1 METAIIDYGM
11 GNLLSVQRAFEKC
24 GSDAV
29 IIDNPLELREAERI
43 VLPGVGAFPD
53 AMDNLRKNGWVEEL
67 NRAVLEKETP
77 LLGICLGMQLLADK
91 GYEVRECDGLGYIPG
106 EIVRFTQTQEKERI
120 PHVGW
125 NEILKR
131 EDSPLFDGIA
141 DGTNYYFVHS
151 YHFQVANEEN
161 IATVT
166 PYCGEFVSSVVKDNI
181 VGTQFH
187 PEKSQKA
194 GFKLIKNFLSM

>member
-1 METAIIDYGM
+1 METASIDYGM

-29 IIDNPLELREAERI
+29 IIDNPLELRDAERI

-53 AMDNLRKNGWVEEL
+53 AMDNLRKNGWIEEL

-77 LLGICLGMQLLADK
+77 ILGICLGMQLLADK

-106 EIVRFTQTQEKERI
+106 EIIRFTQTQEKERI

-151 YHFQVANEEN
+151 YHFRVANEEN

-166 PYCGEFVSSVVKDNI
+166 PYCGEFVSSVIKDNI

>member
-29 IIDNPLELREAERI
+29 IIDNPLELREAEHI

-53 AMDNLRKNGWVEEL
+53 AMENLKKNGWTEEL
-67 NRAVLEKETP
+67 ERAVIEKETP

-91 GYEVRECDGLGYIPG
+91 SYEVRECQGLGYIPG
-106 EIVRFTQTQEKERI
+106 EIVRFVPETGNERI

-125 NEILKR
+125 NDIIKKQEQPIL
-131 EDSPLFDGIA
+131 DGIE
-141 DGTNYYFVHS
+141 DGTNFYFVHS
-151 YHFQVANEEN
+151 YHFNAKRPEN
-161 IATVT
+161 AVTVT
-166 PYCGEFVSSVVKDNI
+166 PYCGEFVSVVIRDNI

-194 GFKLIKNFLSM
+194 GFKLIKNFLKM

>member
-29 IIDNPLELREAERI
+29 IIDNPLELRDAERI

-53 AMDNLRKNGWVEEL
+53 AMDNLRKNGWIEEL

-77 LLGICLGMQLLADK
+77 ILGICLGMQLLADK

-106 EIVRFTQTQEKERI
+106 EIIRFTQTQEKERI

-151 YHFQVANEEN
+151 YHFRVANEEN

-166 PYCGEFVSSVVKDNI
+166 PYCGEFVSSVIKDNI
-181 VGTQFH
+181 VVTQFH

>member
-1 METAIIDYGM
+1 METVIIDYGM

-29 IIDNPLELREAERI
+29 IIDNPLELRNAEHI

-53 AMDNLRKNGWVEEL
+53 AMDNLIKDGWIEEL
-67 NRAVLEKETP
+67 NRAILEKETP
-77 LLGICLGMQLLADK
+77 ILGICLGMQLLAER
-91 GYEVRECDGLGYIPG
+91 GYEVRECAGLGYVPG
-106 EIVRFTQTQEKERI
+106 EIVLLEQTGAQERI

-125 NEILKR
+125 NEIEKR
-131 EDSPLFDGIA
+131 CDIPLFAGVA

-151 YHFQVANEEN
+151 YHFRVRNEEN
-161 IATVT
+161 IAAVT
-166 PYCGEFVSSVVKDNI
+166 PYCGEFVSVVVKDNI

-194 GFKLIKNFLSM
+194 GFKLIKNFLKM

>member
-29 IIDNPLELREAERI
+29 IIDNPLELRDAERI

-53 AMDNLRKNGWVEEL
+53 AMDNLRKNGWIEEL

-77 LLGICLGMQLLADK
+77 ILGICLGMQLLADK

-106 EIVRFTQTQEKERI
+106 EIIRFTQTQEKERI

-151 YHFQVANEEN
+151 YHFRVANEEN

-166 PYCGEFVSSVVKDNI
+166 PYCGEFVSSVMKDNI

>member
-29 IIDNPLELREAERI
+29 IIDNPLELRDAERI

-53 AMDNLRKNGWVEEL
+53 AMDNLRKNGWIEEL
-67 NRAVLEKETP
+67 NRAGLEKETP
-77 LLGICLGMQLLADK
+77 ILGICLGMQLLADK

-106 EIVRFTQTQEKERI
+106 EIIRFTQTQEKERI

-151 YHFQVANEEN
+151 YHFRVANEEN

-166 PYCGEFVSSVVKDNI
+166 PYCGEFVSSVIKDNI

>member
-29 IIDNPLELREAERI
+29 IIDNPLELREAEYI

-53 AMDNLRKNGWVEEL
+53 AMENLKKNGWTEEL
-67 NRAVLEKETP
+67 ERAVIEKETP

-91 GYEVRECDGLGYIPG
+91 SYEVRECQGLGYIPG
-106 EIVRFTQTQEKERI
+106 EIVRFVPETGNERI
-120 PHVGW
+120 THFGW
-125 NEILKR
+125 NDIIKKQEQPIL
-131 EDSPLFDGIA
+131 DGIE
-141 DGTNYYFVHS
+141 DGTNFYFVHS
-151 YHFQVANEEN
+151 YHFNAKRPEN
-161 IATVT
+161 VVTVT
-166 PYCGEFVSSVVKDNI
+166 PYCGEFVSVVIRDNI

-194 GFKLIKNFLSM
+194 GFKLIKNFLKM

>member
-29 IIDNPLELREAERI
+29 IIDNPLELREAGHI

-53 AMDNLRKNGWVEEL
+53 AMENLKKGGWIPEL
-67 NRAVLEKETP
+67 NRAVRMKDTP
-77 LLGICLGMQLLADK
+77 ILGICLGMQLLAER
-91 GYEVRECDGLGYIPG
+91 GYEVRECEGLGYIPG
-106 EIVRFTQTQEKERI
+106 EIVCFEQTAEKERI

-125 NEILKR
+125 NEIEIKA
-131 EDSPLFDGIA
+131 DIPLFNGIK
-141 DGTNYYFVHS
+141 DGTDYYFVHS
-151 YHFQVANEEN
+151 YQFRTRSEEN
-161 IATVT
+161 IAAVT
-166 PYCGEFVSSVVKDNI
+166 PYCGVFVSAVSNSNI

-194 GFKLIKNFLSM
+194 GFKLIKNFLAM

>member
-1 METAIIDYGM
+1 METAIIDNGM

-29 IIDNPLELREAERI
+29 IIDNPLELRDAERI

-53 AMDNLRKNGWVEEL
+53 AMDNLRKNGWIEEL

-77 LLGICLGMQLLADK
+77 ILGICLGMQLLADK

-106 EIVRFTQTQEKERI
+106 EIIRFTQTQEKERI

-151 YHFQVANEEN
+151 YHFRVANEEN

-166 PYCGEFVSSVVKDNI
+166 PYCGEFVSSVIKDNI